1 MRNLTKSLV
10 RGEHSYVEWDH
21 YEHCLNALRQ
31 DLLCRA
37 DDTPMPAVPGMHI
50 GGNQQLMCRDWNK
63 LVEWSQAPGQNACY
77 RQIGD
82 YRSAIIG
89 IERHLFVPKTL
100 RIAIFQRPT
109 LRRPVIEI
117 FGLESCSELE
127 RRLAAF
133 FSVDPLR
140 VSIYNGRQAW
150 ADIAAREMISYGLDT
165 FMLQVTVK
173 AMEWIQDTIYDTL
186 EVHHILTKDILL

>member
-31 DLLCRA
+31 DILCRA

-50 GGNQQLMCRDWNK
+50 GENQQLMCRDWNK

-89 IERHLFVPKTL
+89 IERHAFCPEDSPY
-100 RIAIFQRPT
+100 RNI
-109 LRRPVIEI
+109 
-117 FGLESCSELE
+117 SEAYFE
-127 RRLAAF
+127 K
-133 FSVDPLR
+133 
-140 VSIYNGRQAW
+140 NGHRDLW
-150 ADIAAREMISYGLDT
+150 TGE
-165 FMLQVTVK
+165 
-173 AMEWIQDTIYDTL
+173 
-186 EVHHILTKDILL
+186 LL